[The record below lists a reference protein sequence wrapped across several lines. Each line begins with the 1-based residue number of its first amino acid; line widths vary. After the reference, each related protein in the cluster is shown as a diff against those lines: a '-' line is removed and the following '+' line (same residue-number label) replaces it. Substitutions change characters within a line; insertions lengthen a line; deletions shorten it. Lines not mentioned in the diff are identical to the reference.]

1 MVNLPAFIARR
12 LSARDSA
19 GFSAP
24 VVRIAVAS
32 VALGISVMILSVSVL
47 LGFQR
52 EIREKVTGFAAH
64 IHIDHFDSNSSFESV
79 PVSRQGFPAA
89 EIKAIPGVEGIQA
102 YSMKAGIIKTDD
114 QMQGVVLKGVG
125 PDFGRERFGRFI
137 TDGSIVQMTD
147 TAASDGV
154 LLSKTIA
161 AKLMLKTGDP
171 LRMYFLTGAEAQ
183 PRGRKFT
190 VTGIYETGLEE
201 FDQVYVIGDLKHITR
216 LNNWE
221 EGQVS
226 GFEVFISDFRQLDP
240 VAGSIYEL
248 LPYDLNLEKVTDT
261 YPQVFDWLRLM
272 DMNVAIILTLMIA
285 VSGITIVSTLL
296 ILILERT
303 AMIGTLKA
311 LGMTAGRIRI
321 LFMYLTA
328 RIIVSGMVIGN
339 LVAIGVSL
347 LQKYTHFFPLDR
359 ESYYIDHVPV
369 ALDILPIL
377 LINAGTFVLCMIM
390 IIAPGY
396 VIGRITPVRAMRTA

>member
-19 GFSAP
+19 GFSGP
-24 VVRIAVAS
+24 VVRIAIAS
-32 VALGISVMILSVSVL
+32 VALGISVMILSVAVL

-79 PVSRQGFPAA
+79 PVSRDGFPLQ
-89 EIKAIPGVEGIQA
+89 EVEAIPGVEGIHA

-125 PDFGRERFGRFI
+125 EDFGWKRFNRFI
-137 TDGSIVQMTD
+137 TDGTIVQMTD

-161 AKLMLKTGDP
+161 AKLMLKVGDP
-171 LRMYFLTGAEAQ
+171 LRMYFLAGAEAQ

-190 VTGIYETGLEE
+190 VSGIYETGLEE
-201 FDQVYVIGDLKHITR
+201 FDQVYVIGDLRHVTR
-216 LNNWE
+216 LNNWA

-226 GFEVFISDFRQLDP
+226 GFEVFVSDFGKLDR
-240 VAGSIYEL
+240 VASEVYEK
-248 LPYDLNLEKVTDT
+248 LPYDLGAETVTES

-285 VSGITIVSTLL
+285 VSGIAIVSTLL

-303 AMIGTLKA
+303 SMIGTLKA
-311 LGMTAGRIRI
+311 LGMTAGKIRV

-328 RIIVSGMVIGN
+328 RIILSGMVIGN
-339 LVAIGVSL
+339 LIAVGVGL
-347 LQKYTHFFPLDR
+347 LQKHTHFFPLDR

-369 ALDILPIL
+369 ALDLMPIL
-377 LINAGTFVLCMIM
+377 LINAGTFVLCLIM
-390 IIAPGY
+390 VVAPGY
-396 VIGRITPVRAMRTA
+396 VIGRITPARAMRTA